1 MKKIYK
7 LKKWLSLDEVAKRLS
22 LETKDDITKGDVL
35 QLGIDGELRISIRI
49 PIDVTAKK
57 CEFIKMEEC
66 TYFNVGADFILQ
78 MEDVANVFKKK
89 LGLDNVPD
97 DTLKE
102 CLDKV
107 GFLNEE
113 PLRDGRFMRISYDE
127 TTLLS
132 GVYELEL
139 IGNEL
144 LDLAWELSKEINLPK
159 AKIVKLCG
167 FYVKDKKGNTFEI
180 QSKIYDRDELIKL
193 QKEIKSD
200 LKQTIARSDQSCLEK
215 ANISEKIHNTPFSE
229 KILTYPCSSIDEI
242 EGAFFVVQTEHLNEF
257 INSLDDEYPNNLTID
272 NSLYLLGEVLNAV
285 KSKVKQWTQSTII
298 DEILLQR
305 QNQNKT
311 AQGLE
316 KRKIE
321 EYFSKANK
329 KLKSE

>member
-7 LKKWLSLDEVAKRLS
+7 LKKWLTLDEVAERLS

-35 QLGIDGELRISIRI
+35 QLGIDGELRISIQI
-49 PIDVTAKK
+49 PSDLTAKK
-57 CEFIKMEEC
+57 CEFIKREEC
-66 TYFNVGADFILQ
+66 TYSNIGADFILQ
-78 MEDVANVFKKK
+78 MEEIANEIKRR
-89 LGLDNVPD
+89 LNLDNVPD
-97 DTLKE
+97 DILKE
-102 CLDKV
+102 HLDKV

-113 PLRDGRFMRISYDE
+113 SLRDGRFMRISSNE
-127 TTLLS
+127 TKLLS

-144 LDLAWELSKEINLPK
+144 LDLKWELSEEENLPK
-159 AKIVKLCG
+159 ADIIKLCG
-167 FYVKDKKGNTFEI
+167 FYVKDNNGTTFEI
-180 QSKIYDRDELIKL
+180 QSKIDIDEHIKL

-200 LKQTIARSDQSCLEK
+200 LKQATAQSDLSCIEK
-215 ANISEKIHNTPFSE
+215 ANIVEKINNTQFR
-229 KILTYPCSSIDEI
+229 KKVLTYPCPSISEI

-257 INSLDDEYPNNLTID
+257 LASLDDDQSNLNLD

-285 KSKVKQWTQSTII
+285 KSKAKKWTQGDLI

-305 QNQNKT
+305 QNQNKA

-321 EYFSKANK
+321 DYFSTANK
-329 KLKSE
+329 KLKSK